1 MQTEANHKLTYNVGL
16 YRKHIKRVLD
26 IVLSLFGLIILSPLY
41 LILSIAIK
49 VDSKGPVFFKQA
61 RLGRNGKEFKIYK
74 FRTMVVGAEK
84 MGTGLSI
91 RSLSDSRITKVG
103 AFLRKTSLD
112 ELPQF
117 INILKGDM
125 SIVGPRPPATYF
137 PYKGYENYPQ
147 WAKKRFDTRPG
158 VTGLAQVVYRNNAEW
173 DERIKLDIKYNNSVS
188 FIVDLKLIIDTAAKI
203 IKRENVYGEILLDK
217 KEVSINKEENQ

>member
-1 MQTEANHKLTYNVGL
+1 MQTEVNKDTIENFGIYSK
-16 YRKHIKRVLD
+16 YTKRLLD
-26 IVLSLFGLIILSPLY
+26 ILLSLLGLIIFSPLFL
-41 LILSIAIK
+41 LISVAIK
-49 VDSKGPVFFKQA
+49 LDSKGPIFFKQL
-61 RLGRNGKEFKIYK
+61 RLGRNGMEFEIYK

-117 INILKGDM
+117 INILNGEM

-147 WAKKRFDTRPG
+147 WAKKRFNTRPG

-173 DERIKLDIKYNNSVS
+173 DERIKLDIKYNSNIS
-188 FIVDLKLIIDTAAKI
+188 FLLDLKLIFSTILKI
-203 IKRENVYGEILLDK
+203 FKRENVYGEILLDK
-217 KEVSINKEENQ
+217 EEVNINKERNQ